1 MELSYTY
8 GFKSNKAMDKGS
20 AIHQQM
26 QVAVYKELT
35 VEPLTWPDKMYRTA
49 YENILTINTLM
60 DKGIAR
66 ELKIYGAINGFLVV
80 GQIDELRLK
89 DGKVTI
95 VENKTTGDRTGR
107 MSPQYTKP
115 HFVQILLYRKLLEEL
130 RQGLYKFQN
139 LDASY
144 RLSQATLSPQFV
156 TGLKGLGIKDELLS
170 LKSIYT
176 RMFEAVANLPELSDS
191 LILHYVNSNTRE
203 TVADINVDYNGDSIN
218 RDLIYALKYWNG
230 EREASPVPEEEKWK
244 CRVCGFFGKEC
255 KVWWAG

>member
-1 MELSYTY
+1 MELSYMY

-49 YENILTINTLM
+49 YENILTVNTLLER
-60 DKGIAR
+60 GIAR
-66 ELKIYGAINGFLVV
+66 ELKIYGAINGYLVV
-80 GQIDELRLK
+80 GQIDELRMK
-89 DGKVTI
+89 DGKVVI
-95 VENKTTGDRTGR
+95 VENKTTGDRSGR

-115 HFVQILLYRKLLEEL
+115 HFVQILLYRKLLAEL
-130 RQGLYKFQN
+130 RQRLYRFQN

-144 RLSQATLSPQFV
+144 RLSQSTLSPDFV
-156 TGLKGLGIKDELLS
+156 AGLKGLGIKDDLLS

-176 RMFEAVANLPELSDS
+176 KMFEAVANLPELSDS

-203 TVADINVDYNGDSIN
+203 TVADITVDYDGESIN

-230 EREASPVPEEEKWK
+230 EREANPVPEEEKWK
-244 CRVCGFFGKEC
+244 CRVCRFFGKEC
-255 KVWWAG
+255 MVWWAG